1 MSLAALIA
9 AQRAEYGIPHAS
21 ACRAL
26 GVSESWFYKWR
37 GGDCSLRRARHDAL
51 AAAVRF
57 VFVKHKGRHGSPRV
71 TAELRAAGWRVSEN
85 TVAELMRQQH
95 LVARRRRRRR
105 GWTKSSKSARKA
117 PDLLQR
123 DFKLR
128 DGPDE
133 AWVGDLTEIPND
145 EGPLF
150 LATILDLH
158 SRRVVGFALGEH
170 HDAELARAAL
180 CVAIAIRGGDI
191 TGVIFH
197 TDQGGE
203 YTGELFA
210 EACRRAGVRQSMGR
224 TGSALDNAAAESL
237 NSTIEFELLREHH
250 FTTRAQARRAVAA
263 YIEEY
268 NTERRHTTIG
278 MIAPVAYEQAQA
290 RDLAEAA

>member
-1 MSLAALIA
+1 MSLARLIVS
-9 AQRAEYGIPHAS
+9 QRSEHGIPHAT

-26 GVSESWFYKWR
+26 GVSQAWFYKWR
-37 GGDCSLRRARHDAL
+37 AGDCSVRRARRAAL
-51 AAAVRF
+51 AAQVRL
-57 VFVKHKGRHGSPRV
+57 VFVQHRGRYGSPRI
-71 TAELRAAGWRVSEN
+71 TAELREAGWRVSEN
-85 TVAELMRQQH
+85 TVAELMREQG

-105 GWTKSSKSARKA
+105 GWTKPSKSARKA
-117 PDLLQR
+117 PDLVGR
-123 DFKLR
+123 DFSLR
-128 DGPDE
+128 GAPDE
-133 AWVGDLTEIPND
+133 VWVGDLTEIPTD
-145 EGPLF
+145 EGKLF
-150 LATILDLH
+150 LATIIDLH

-210 EACRRAGVRQSMGR
+210 EACRRARVRQSMGR

-263 YIEEY
+263 WIEEY

-278 MIAPVAYEQAQA
+278 MIAPVTYEQALA
-290 RDLAEAA
+290 CDLAEAA